1 MATMGRVRG
10 VSPSGDAAW
19 AQRPATAR
27 ATMDATRSP
36 GIRAIPTRSRGTYGA
51 RRGHAARIA
60 RLLRP
65 MGWAGVSRRRVSVR

>member
-1 MATMGRVRG
+1 
-10 VSPSGDAAW
+10 
-19 AQRPATAR
+19 
-27 ATMDATRSP
+27 MDATRSP